1 MHRILRNFDR
11 PVDSFGPIIPSAAR
25 DLKYILI
32 YLCLTGVL
40 SSCSSTK
47 GMVNAKEGE
56 TTKDAASALGVVAGS
71 YTGKTMTPEELQKAA
86 KDIESD
92 EEAQSAINAITAA
105 PKIKYSPATGKR
117 YSGDLEYDPETGVK
131 LLPLEP

>member
-1 MHRILRNFDR
+1 MRRILRNFNLL
-11 PVDSFGPIIPSAAR
+11 V
-25 DLKYILI
+25 
-32 YLCLTGVL
+32 CLALVGGL
-40 SSCSSTK
+40 GACSSTK

-86 KDIESD
+86 KNIESD
-92 EEAQSAINAITAA
+92 EQAKSAINAMTAA
-105 PKIKYSPATGKR
+105 PSIKYSPVNGKR
-117 YSGDLEYDPETGVK
+117 YSGDLEYDPENPNVK